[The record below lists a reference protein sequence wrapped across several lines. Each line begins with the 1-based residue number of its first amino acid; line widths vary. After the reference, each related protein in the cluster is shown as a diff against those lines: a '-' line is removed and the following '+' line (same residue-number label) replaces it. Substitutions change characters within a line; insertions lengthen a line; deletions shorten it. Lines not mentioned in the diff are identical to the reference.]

1 MTMLAGGTGV
11 SMLRLI
17 IAGLITLTL
26 IPAAAAILDDDD
38 SLGQFVAIMGILIAI
53 SLVLPHY
60 FYRGEPLLPDRRK
73 RR

>member
-1 MTMLAGGTGV
+1 V

-26 IPAAAAILDDDD
+26 IPAAAVLDDND
-38 SLGQFVAIMGILIAI
+38 SLGQFVAVFGVMIAV
-53 SLVLPHY
+53 SFALPHY